1 MGLQSDRRDYY
12 EILHVHRD
20 APAEIIRSSYRTLM
34 QQMKNHPDLG
44 GDTRTAALIN
54 EAYAVLNDPARRAE
68 YDAQQA
74 VLRQAAEGFAEDTV
88 TSKPATEP
96 RRILDP
102 ARQCVFCE
110 MPHGRDGIIE
120 ADDRC
125 SNCKSPLCAAKD
137 LQIESSDQRAV
148 ERIGKRLQLTFFT
161 QWPQTTGFTG
171 RTEDISPNGL
181 RLVTSCGLANGQ
193 YIKICSS
200 VFDAVGSVANCTPRR
215 RGWSTKY
222 VAGISFV
229 TLRFNTSAGAFISRR
244 V

>member
-1 MGLQSDRRDYY
+1 MTLQSDSRDYY

-44 GDTRTAALIN
+44 GDTATAALIN

-74 VLRQAAEGFAEDTV
+74 LLRQAAGSVAEDAG
-88 TSKPATEP
+88 KKEP
-96 RRILDP
+96 VAEPHQILDP
-102 ARQCVFCE
+102 ATQCVFCE
-110 MPHGRDGIIE
+110 TPHGRDGIIE
-120 ADDRC
+120 ADDC
-125 SNCKSPLCAAKD
+125 CTTCNSPLCTAKD

-148 ERIGKRLQLTFFT
+148 DRIGKRLRVTFFT
-161 QWPQTTGFTG
+161 QWPQASGFAG
-171 RTEDISPNGL
+171 QTEDISPNGL
-181 RLVTSCGLANGQ
+181 RLATKHSLAKGQ
-193 YIKICSS
+193 RIKICSS
-200 VFDAVGSVANCTPRR
+200 VFDAVGSVANCAPES

-222 VAGISFV
+222 VAGVSFI
-229 TLRFNTSAGAFISRR
+229 TLRFIDSAGAFISRR